1 MQNQGNAIA
10 TNKIYISLYFERM
23 RFQMTN
29 KQFFYGR
36 VSTKDQNEERQ
47 LQAAKDFGID
57 ERDIYIDKKSGKDF
71 DREQYQL
78 MKGQLREGDLVVILS
93 IDRLGRNY
101 DQIITEWR
109 DIINCGCDIVVID
122 MPLLDTRDTEGGLTK
137 RFISDLFLQILSY
150 VSEQE
155 RLNIRSRQ
163 RQGIEI
169 AKSQGKYK
177 GRKPIKV
184 ENFETVYMQWKSGSI
199 TARKAMDMLN
209 LKPNTFY
216 RRVKQYEGTF

>member
-10 TNKIYISLYFERM
+10 INKIYISLYFERM

>member
-1 MQNQGNAIA
+1 
-10 TNKIYISLYFERM
+10 
-23 RFQMTN
+23 MTN

-36 VSTKDQNEERQ
+36 VSSKEQNEERQ
-47 LQAAKDFGID
+47 LVAARDFGID

-71 DREQYQL
+71 DREQYML
-78 MKGQLREGDLVVILS
+78 LKKQLREGDLLVILS

-109 DIINCGCDIVVID
+109 DIINLGCDIVVID
-122 MPLLDTRDTEGGLTK
+122 MPLLDTRDKNDGLTK

-169 AKSQGKYK
+169 AKAQGKYK
-177 GRKPIKV
+177 GRKPIAV
-184 ENFETVYMQWKSGSI
+184 ENFKEIYEQWKNGDI
-199 TARKAMDMLN
+199 TARKAMEMLN
-209 LKPNTFY
+209 LKSNTFY
-216 RRVKQYEGTF
+216 RRVKQYEGTI